1 MPVFLVYNKN
11 MKINTNIRI
20 YAWVEFAVWLLVAA
34 ILILGIRYHHQQSQK
49 QFKHYQIFMS
59 DADGLIVGSPVKF
72 LGVQV
77 GDIRQVRIISSEVY
91 INFVI
96 TQKDL
101 VLPVGSIATVEFS
114 GLGGSKALE
123 IYPPSEK
130 FPTDKIV
137 AVKEPTRL
145 NKVMGLFNEIFRDL
159 DSIFTTV
166 GYASNQFVEES
177 GNSTVQY
184 NLVIPASERVL
195 LDADKTIDSIM
206 NIKNNFMKNFNK
218 EEGKPNDEDGKSED
232 NQ

>member
-20 YAWVEFAVWLLVAA
+20 YAWVEFAVWLLAAA

-145 NKVMGLFNEIFRDL
+145 NKVMGLFSEIFRDL

-184 NLVIPASERVL
+184 NLVMPASERVL

-218 EEGKPNDEDGKSED
+218 EEGKPNDEYEECED

>member
-1 MPVFLVYNKN
+1 
-11 MKINTNIRI
+11 MKRNSNIRI
-20 YAWVEFAVWLLVAA
+20 YAWAEFIIWLLVAA
-34 ILILGIRYHHQQSQK
+34 LFILGIRYHHQQSQK

-77 GDIRQVRIISSEVY
+77 GDIRQIQVISSEVY
-91 INFVI
+91 IKFVI

-130 FPTDKIV
+130 YPTDKII

-166 GYASNQFVEES
+166 GYASNQFVKEADGTS
-177 GNSTVQY
+177 IPRNI
-184 NLVIPASERVL
+184 VIPVSPESNLMNV
-195 LDADKTIDSIM
+195 DKTIDMIM
-206 NIKNNFMKNFNK
+206 DIKGNFMKNFNR
-218 EEGKPNDEDGKSED
+218 EGKPKDENGESED
-232 NQ
+232 Y

>member
-20 YAWVEFAVWLLVAA
+20 YAWVEFAVWLLAAA
-34 ILILGIRYHHQQSQK
+34 ILILGIRYHHQKSHK

-218 EEGKPNDEDGKSED
+218 EGKPNDEDGKSED

>member
-1 MPVFLVYNKN
+1 MKKN
-11 MKINTNIRI
+11 SNIRI
-20 YAWVEFAVWLLVAA
+20 YAWAEFVIWLLVAA
-34 ILILGIRYHHQQSQK
+34 MLILGIKYHHHQSQK

-77 GDIRQVRIISSEVY
+77 GDIRQIQIISSEVY
-91 INFVI
+91 IKFVI
-96 TQKDL
+96 TRKDL

-123 IYPPSEK
+123 IYPPTDK
-130 FPTDKIV
+130 YPTDKII

-166 GYASNQFVEES
+166 GYASNQFVKEPDGTS
-177 GNSTVQY
+177 
-184 NLVIPASERVL
+184 IPHNVVVPVSPERSL
-195 LDADKTIDSIM
+195 MNIDKTIDMIM
-206 NIKNNFMKNFNK
+206 DIKGNFMKNFNR
-218 EEGKPNDEDGKSED
+218 EGKPKDEDGESED
-232 NQ
+232 Y